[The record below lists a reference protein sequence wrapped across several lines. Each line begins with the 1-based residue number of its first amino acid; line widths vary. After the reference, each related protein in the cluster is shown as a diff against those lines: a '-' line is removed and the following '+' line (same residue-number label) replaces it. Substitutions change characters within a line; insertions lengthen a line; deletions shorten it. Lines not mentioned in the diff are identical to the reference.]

1 MAYAGSRV
9 VPRLLG
15 MAQLLDAT
23 PFPVPGGK
31 TIDEHVGRVSTGHAN
46 VSVAHMTAEPG
57 WTEPGQVPEFDEVT
71 YVIAGSLEVEH
82 KDGRLSVPAGRSML
96 ARSREW
102 VRYSAGDDGAEYVS
116 ICVPAFDLQAAHRES

>member
-1 MAYAGSRV
+1 M
-9 VPRLLG
+9 PTLPG

-46 VSVAHMTAEPG
+46 VSVAHMTAKPG
-57 WTEPGQVPEFDEVT
+57 WTEPGQVPEFDEVA

-82 KDGRLSVPAGRSML
+82 KDGHLSVPAGRSVL